1 MGKKYG
7 EKHKVAYYECDVTGQ
22 MTQPA
27 MLAVAIE
34 ISEAQSAALGR
45 DSSFVKNLGVTWII
59 TNYQIT
65 YTRLPRALETI
76 TVSTMAMEYNKFFCY
91 RNFWLE
97 DEAGNELV
105 KIEAVFALMDLTS
118 RKVTAVSDEIIAPY
132 GSEKVKKIRRY
143 PKLTK
148 VEEEKS
154 AFQPYRVRFYDID
167 SNNHVNN
174 SVYFTWIFDVL
185 GYDFLS
191 KHTPLSTAIRFEKE
205 VEYGNQV
212 ESHYQ
217 IVETAEGTLE
227 TRHEIRCGDVV
238 CCEANIVW
246 QNV

>member
-1 MGKKYG
+1 MGKKYS
-7 EKHKVAYYECDVTGQ
+7 EEHKVAYYECDVTGQ

-45 DSSFVKNLGVTWII
+45 DSAFVQSLGVTWII

-65 YTRLPRALETI
+65 YNRLPKALEKI

-91 RNFWLE
+91 RNFWLT
-97 DEAGNELV
+97 DELGNELV
-105 KIEAVFALMDLTS
+105 KIEAVFALMSLET
-118 RKVTAVSDEIIAPY
+118 RKMAAVAEEIIAPY

-148 VEEEKS
+148 VEGDS
-154 AFQPYRVRFYDID
+154 YQPYRVRFYDID
-167 SNNHVNN
+167 NNHHVNN
-174 SVYFTWIFDVL
+174 AVYFTWIFDVL
-185 GYDFLS
+185 GYDFLAS
-191 KHTPLSTAIRFEKE
+191 HTPKSTAIRFEKE

-217 IVETAEGTLE
+217 IVTREDGAIE

-238 CCEANIVW
+238 SCEANIVW
-246 QNV
+246 EAN